1 MTEQLAREFKEVDER
16 AVSGLDQRRKV
27 ALGTI
32 ALSFCAWLRSRQ
44 GTSIYLQHDAETRN
58 NADRWQNPHTLI
70 TSETAMLRLFEE
82 RLDPFPPDE
91 APPPPVGLM
100 RFLWACTRGARGY
113 ILAFALLSASV
124 SIYEAWLFSF
134 LGQVVDLL
142 STWQSGG
149 AAGDEESRVLWG
161 IGIVLVVSIGLVA
174 LRTMVQHQILAI
186 NLPLRLRWDFHRL
199 MLRQS
204 LSFFSDEFSG
214 RVTTKVMQTA
224 LSVREV
230 LFTLI
235 EILPGIGV
243 YFIAIIALAGGFA
256 LKLMLPF
263 LAWIVL
269 FGLAMVYFVPRLG
282 KVGQEQADARSSM
295 TGRIADAYTN
305 ITTVKL
311 FSHSKR
317 EAHFARA
324 AMEDFKLTGFRQMRL
339 VSQFEIVNQALV
351 VALILGAGGYALW
364 LWHQG
369 EVGTGAVA
377 AITAMALRINGMSHW
392 IMWQMTSLFENI
404 GTVQD
409 GMATLTSGPKVQDVP
424 DAKVLEPAGGEVVFD
439 NVSFNYNGERQVLDG
454 LTLHIRPGEKIGLV
468 GRSGA
473 GKSTLINL
481 LLRFY
486 DVDRGEIRIDGQNIA
501 EVTQDSLRSVIG
513 MVTQDTSLLHRSI
526 RDNIAYGRPDA
537 TDEDIHRA
545 AVNAQADGF
554 ISQLSDKQGHS
565 GYDTLVGE
573 RGIKLSGGQR
583 QRIAIARVMLKNAPI
598 LLLDEATSALDSEVE
613 VAIQESLDEMMQG
626 KTVIAIAHRLSTI
639 AAMDRLIVMDE
650 GRIVEQGTHAQLLE
664 KNGTYA
670 RLWQH
675 QSGGFLG
682 EDRGLVEVMEE

>member
-1 MTEQLAREFKEVDER
+1 MLGAFER
-16 AVSGLDQRRKV
+16 
-27 ALGTI
+27 
-32 ALSFCAWLRSRQ
+32 
-44 GTSIYLQHDAETRN
+44 
-58 NADRWQNPHTLI
+58 
-70 TSETAMLRLFEE
+70 

-91 APPPPVGLM
+91 APPPPMGLM
-100 RFLWACTRGARGY
+100 RFMWACTRGARRY

-124 SIYEAWLFSF
+124 SIYEAWLFAF

-142 STWQSGG
+142 ATWQAGG
-149 AAGDEESRVLWG
+149 EAAAQEQRALWG
-161 IGIVLVVSIGLVA
+161 IGSVLVASVGLVA
-174 LRTMVQHQILAI
+174 LRTMVQHQVLAI

-224 LSVREV
+224 LAVREV

-235 EILPGIGV
+235 EIIPGIGV

-263 LAWIVL
+263 VAWIVL
-269 FGLAMVYFVPRLG
+269 FGLAMLYFVPRLG
-282 KVGQEQADARSSM
+282 KVGQEQAHARSSM
-295 TGRIADAYTN
+295 TGRVSDAYTN

-311 FSHSKR
+311 FSHAKR

-351 VALILGAGGYALW
+351 VGLILSAGGYALW

-369 EVGTGAVA
+369 EIGTGAVA

-392 IMWQMTSLFENI
+392 IMWQMTSLFESI

-409 GMATLTSGPKVQDVP
+409 GMDTLTRGPKVQDAP
-424 DAKVLEPAGGEVVFD
+424 NAGQLQTHGGA
-439 NVSFNYNGERQVLDG
+439 VSFEQVQFNYNGERQVLDG
-454 LTLHIRPGEKIGLV
+454 LTLHIKAGEKVGLV

-486 DVDRGEIRIDGQNIA
+486 DVNSGVIRIDGQDIA
-501 EVTQDSLRSVIG
+501 QVTQDSLRSAIG

-526 RDNIAYGRPDA
+526 RDNIAYGRPEA
-537 TDEDIHRA
+537 TDAQIRQA
-545 AVNAQADGF
+545 AANAQADGF

-650 GRIVEQGTHAQLLE
+650 GRIIEQGTHAELLAR
-664 KNGTYA
+664 NGTYA

-682 EDRGLVEVMEE
+682 EDQGVVEALE

>member
-1 MTEQLAREFKEVDER
+1 
-16 AVSGLDQRRKV
+16 
-27 ALGTI
+27 
-32 ALSFCAWLRSRQ
+32 
-44 GTSIYLQHDAETRN
+44 
-58 NADRWQNPHTLI
+58 
-70 TSETAMLRLFEE
+70 MLRAFE
-82 RLDPFPPDE
+82 RWLDPFPPDE
-91 APPPPVGLM
+91 VPPPPDGLV

-113 ILAFALLSASV
+113 VLALALLSAGV

-142 STWQSGG
+142 SSWKNGG
-149 AAGDEESRVLWG
+149 DAAVAQETRVLWG
-161 IGIVLVVSIGLVA
+161 IGIVLVTSVGLVA
-174 LRTMVQHQILAI
+174 LRTMVQHQVLAI

-224 LSVREV
+224 LAVREV

-235 EILPGIGV
+235 EIAPGIGV

-263 LAWIVL
+263 IAWIVL
-269 FGLAMVYFVPRLG
+269 FGLAMWYFVPRLG
-282 KVGQEQADARSSM
+282 KVGQEQAHARSSM
-295 TGRIADAYTN
+295 TGRISDAYTN

-324 AMEDFKLTGFRQMRL
+324 AMEDFKHTGFRQMRL

-351 VALILGAGGYALW
+351 VGLIFGAGGYALW

-369 EVGTGAVA
+369 DVGAGAVA

-392 IMWQMTSLFENI
+392 IMWQMTSLFESI

-409 GMATLTSGPKVQDVP
+409 GMTTFTRGPKVQDAP
-424 DAKVLEPAGGEVVFD
+424 DAGVLTTSGGAVTFD

-454 LTLHIRPGEKIGLV
+454 LSLSIRAGEKIGLV

-486 DVDRGEIRIDGQNIA
+486 DVDKGQIHIDGQDIA
-501 EVTQDSLRSVIG
+501 HVTQDSLRSAIG

-537 TDEDIHRA
+537 TDEHVYEA
-545 AVNAQADGF
+545 ARMAQADGF
-554 ISQLSDKQGHS
+554 IRQLSDKQGHS

-583 QRIAIARVMLKNAPI
+583 QRVAIARVMLKNAPI

-650 GRIVEQGTHAQLLE
+650 GRIIEQGTHAELLE

-682 EDRGLVEVMEE
+682 EDQGVAEAME

>member
-1 MTEQLAREFKEVDER
+1 
-16 AVSGLDQRRKV
+16 
-27 ALGTI
+27 
-32 ALSFCAWLRSRQ
+32 
-44 GTSIYLQHDAETRN
+44 
-58 NADRWQNPHTLI
+58 
-70 TSETAMLRLFEE
+70 MLRAFEKW
-82 RLDPFPPDE
+82 LDPFPPDE
-91 APPPPVGLM
+91 VPPPPDGLA

-113 ILAFALLSASV
+113 ILAFALLCAGV

-142 STWQSGG
+142 STWKAGG
-149 AAGDEESRVLWG
+149 DTAAQESNVLWG
-161 IGIVLVVSIGLVA
+161 IGLVLLSSIVLVA
-174 LRTMVQHQILAI
+174 LRTMVQHQVLAI

-230 LFTLI
+230 LFTI
-235 EILPGIGV
+235 VEIVLGIGV
-243 YFIAIIALAGGFA
+243 YFIAIIALAGGFD

-263 LAWIVL
+263 LGWLML
-269 FGLAMVYFVPRLG
+269 FGLAMLYFVPRLG
-282 KVGQEQADARSSM
+282 KVGQEQANARSSM
-295 TGRIADAYTN
+295 TGRVSDAYTN

-324 AMEDFKLTGFRQMRL
+324 AMEDFKLTGLAQMRL

-351 VALILGAGGYALW
+351 VALIMGAGGYALW

-369 EVGTGAVA
+369 QVGTGAVA

-409 GMATLTSGPKVQDVP
+409 GMQTLTRGPKVQDAP
-424 DAKVLEPAGGEVVFD
+424 DAKALVTRGGAVTFD
-439 NVSFNYNGERQVLDG
+439 NVSFNYNGERQVLDA
-454 LTLHIRPGEKIGLV
+454 LSLSIRPGEKIGLV

-486 DVDRGEIRIDGQNIA
+486 DVDKGSISIDGQDIA
-501 EVTQDSLRSVIG
+501 HVTQDSLRSAIG

-537 TDEDIHRA
+537 TDEQIRSA
-545 AVNAQADGF
+545 AASAQADGF

-583 QRIAIARVMLKNAPI
+583 QRVAIARVMLKNAPI

-639 AAMDRLIVMDE
+639 AAMDRLIVMDD
-650 GRIVEQGTHAQLLE
+650 GRIIEQGTHAELLG

-682 EDRGLVEVMEE
+682 EDQGVAEDMG

>member
-1 MTEQLAREFKEVDER
+1 
-16 AVSGLDQRRKV
+16 
-27 ALGTI
+27 
-32 ALSFCAWLRSRQ
+32 
-44 GTSIYLQHDAETRN
+44 
-58 NADRWQNPHTLI
+58 
-70 TSETAMLRLFEE
+70 MLRIFE
-82 RLDPFPPDE
+82 RWLDPFPPDE
-91 APPPPVGLM
+91 APPPPMGLA
-100 RFLWACTRGARGY
+100 RFMWACTRGARGY
-113 ILAFALLSASV
+113 IVALALLSAAV
-124 SIYEAWLFSF
+124 SIYEAWLFAF

-142 STWQSGG
+142 STWKV
-149 AAGDEESRVLWG
+149 GDAVTAEETRVLWG
-161 IGIVLVVSIGLVA
+161 AGAVLLVSIGLVA
-174 LRTMVQHQILAI
+174 GRTLVQHQVLAI

-224 LSVREV
+224 LAVREV

-243 YFIAIIALAGGFA
+243 YFVAIIALAGGFA

-263 LAWIVL
+263 IAWVVL
-269 FGLAMVYFVPRLG
+269 FGLTMVYFVPRLG
-282 KVGQEQADARSSM
+282 KVGQEQAHARSSM
-295 TGRIADAYTN
+295 TGRVSDAYTN

-311 FSHSKR
+311 FSHSRR

-324 AMEDFKLTGFRQMRL
+324 AMEDFKQTGFRQMRL
-339 VSQFEIVNQALV
+339 VSLFEIANQALV
-351 VALILGAGGYALW
+351 VGLIMGAGGYALW

-369 EVGTGAVA
+369 EVGAGAVA
-377 AITAMALRINGMSHW
+377 AITAMALRVNGMSHW

-409 GMATLTSGPKVQDVP
+409 GMVTLTTGPKVQDAP
-424 DAKVLEPAGGEVVFD
+424 NAGELVTHGGAVSFD
-439 NVSFNYNGERQVLDG
+439 NVRFNYNGERQVLDG
-454 LTLHIRPGEKIGLV
+454 LSLEIRPGEKIGLV

-486 DVDRGEIRIDGQNIA
+486 DVDSGEIRIDGQNIA
-501 EVTQDSLRSVIG
+501 QVTQDSLRSAIG

-526 RDNIAYGRPDA
+526 RDNIAYGRPEA
-537 TDEDIHRA
+537 SEAQIRRA
-545 AVNAQADGF
+545 ADSAQADGF
-554 ISQLSDKQGHS
+554 ISQLSDRQGHT

-613 VAIQESLDEMMQG
+613 VAIQESLDNMMQG

-650 GRIVEQGTHAQLLE
+650 GRIIEQGTHAELLAR
-664 KNGTYA
+664 NGTYA

-682 EDRGLVEVMEE
+682 EDQGVVESIE

>member
-1 MTEQLAREFKEVDER
+1 
-16 AVSGLDQRRKV
+16 
-27 ALGTI
+27 
-32 ALSFCAWLRSRQ
+32 
-44 GTSIYLQHDAETRN
+44 
-58 NADRWQNPHTLI
+58 
-70 TSETAMLRLFEE
+70 MLRLFEQ

-149 AAGDEESRVLWG
+149 AAGAKESRVLWG

-409 GMATLTSGPKVQDVP
+409 GMATLTSGPKVQDAP

-501 EVTQDSLRSVIG
+501 KVTQDSLRSVIG

-537 TDEDIHRA
+537 TDADIHRA

-650 GRIVEQGTHAQLLE
+650 GRIIEQGTHAQLLE

>member
-1 MTEQLAREFKEVDER
+1 MVLLDC
-16 AVSGLDQRRKV
+16 VSDPKTCGSGPRLRKTLKAIV
-27 ALGTI
+27 R
-32 ALSFCAWLRSRQ
+32 CQNLRN
-44 GTSIYLQHDAETRN
+44 LNDLEN
-58 NADRWQNPHTLI
+58 M
-70 TSETAMLRLFEE
+70 MLRVFER

-91 APPPPVGLM
+91 VPPPPDGLA

-113 ILAFALLSASV
+113 VLALALLSAGV

-142 STWQSGG
+142 STWQAG
-149 AAGDEESRVLWG
+149 AEAAAQERRVLWG
-161 IGIVLVVSIGLVA
+161 MGIVMVASVGLVA

-224 LSVREV
+224 LAVRDV

-235 EILPGIGV
+235 EIAPGIGV

-263 LAWIVL
+263 VAWVVL
-269 FGLAMVYFVPRLG
+269 FALAMWYFVPRLG
-282 KVGQEQADARSSM
+282 KVGQEQANARSMM
-295 TGRIADAYTN
+295 TGRISDAYTN

-311 FSHSKR
+311 FSHSNR

-324 AMEDFKLTGFRQMRL
+324 AMEDFKQTGFRQMRL

-351 VALILGAGGYALW
+351 VALIMAAGGYALW

-369 EVGTGAVA
+369 EIGAGAVA
-377 AITAMALRINGMSHW
+377 AITAMALRINGMSNW
-392 IMWQMTSLFENI
+392 IMWQMTSLFESI

-409 GMATLTSGPKVQDVP
+409 GMATLTRGPKVQDAP
-424 DAKVLEPAGGEVVFD
+424 DASVLVTSGGAVTFD
-439 NVSFNYNGERQVLDG
+439 KVSFNYNGERQVLDG
-454 LTLHIRPGEKIGLV
+454 LSLNIRPGEKIGLV

-486 DVDRGEIRIDGQNIA
+486 DVDSGEIRIDGQNIA
-501 EVTQDSLRSVIG
+501 TVTQDSLRGAIG

-537 TDEDIHRA
+537 TDAQIRRA
-545 AVNAQADGF
+545 AANAQADEF
-554 ISQLSDKQGHS
+554 ISQLSDRQGHT

-583 QRIAIARVMLKNAPI
+583 QRVAIARVMLKNAPI

-650 GRIVEQGTHAQLLE
+650 GRIIEQGTHTELLG
-664 KNGTYA
+664 KNGVYA

-682 EDRGLVEVMEE
+682 EDKGVVETMDQA

>member
-1 MTEQLAREFKEVDER
+1 
-16 AVSGLDQRRKV
+16 
-27 ALGTI
+27 
-32 ALSFCAWLRSRQ
+32 
-44 GTSIYLQHDAETRN
+44 
-58 NADRWQNPHTLI
+58 
-70 TSETAMLRLFEE
+70 MLRLFEQ

-369 EVGTGAVA
+369 EIGTGAVA

-409 GMATLTSGPKVQDVP
+409 GMATLTSGPKVQDAP

-439 NVSFNYNGERQVLDG
+439 DVSFNYNGERQVLDG

-650 GRIVEQGTHAQLLE
+650 GRIIEQGTHAQLLE

>member
-1 MTEQLAREFKEVDER
+1 
-16 AVSGLDQRRKV
+16 
-27 ALGTI
+27 
-32 ALSFCAWLRSRQ
+32 
-44 GTSIYLQHDAETRN
+44 
-58 NADRWQNPHTLI
+58 
-70 TSETAMLRLFEE
+70 MLRVFER

-91 APPPPVGLM
+91 LPPPPVGLA

-113 ILAFALLSASV
+113 ILALALLSASV
-124 SIYEAWLFSF
+124 SIYEAWLFAF

-142 STWQSGG
+142 STWQAGG
-149 AAGDEESRVLWG
+149 NTQGQESRVLWG
-161 IGIVLVVSIGLVA
+161 IAIVLLTSIGLVA
-174 LRTMVQHQILAI
+174 LRTMVQHQVLAI

-224 LSVREV
+224 LAVREV

-263 LAWIVL
+263 VIWVAL
-269 FGLAMVYFVPRLG
+269 FGLAMLYFVPRLG
-282 KVGQEQADARSSM
+282 QVGQEQAHARSSM
-295 TGRIADAYTN
+295 TGRISDAYTN

-324 AMEDFKLTGFRQMRL
+324 AMEDFKQTGFRQMRL

-409 GMATLTSGPKVQDVP
+409 GMQTLTRGPKVQDAPNASELV
-424 DAKVLEPAGGEVVFD
+424 PAGGAVTFD

-454 LTLHIRPGEKIGLV
+454 LSLKIRPGEKIGLV

-486 DVDRGEIRIDGQNIA
+486 DVDSGEIRIDRQNIA
-501 EVTQDSLRSVIG
+501 HVTQESLRSAIG

-537 TDEDIHRA
+537 TDAEIRRA
-545 AVNAQADGF
+545 AANAQADGF
-554 ISQLSDKQGHS
+554 INQLSDRQGHS

-650 GRIVEQGTHAQLLE
+650 GRIIEQGTHAELLA
-664 KNGTYA
+664 KNGTYT

-682 EDRGLVEVMEE
+682 EDQGLAEALE

>member
-1 MTEQLAREFKEVDER
+1 MLGAFER
-16 AVSGLDQRRKV
+16 
-27 ALGTI
+27 
-32 ALSFCAWLRSRQ
+32 
-44 GTSIYLQHDAETRN
+44 
-58 NADRWQNPHTLI
+58 
-70 TSETAMLRLFEE
+70 

-91 APPPPVGLM
+91 VPPPPAGLA

-113 ILAFALLSASV
+113 ILALALLSAGV
-124 SIYEAWLFSF
+124 SIYEAWLFYF

-142 STWQSGG
+142 STWQAGG
-149 AAGDEESRVLWG
+149 AAAAQESRVLWG
-161 IGIVLVVSIGLVA
+161 MGIVMVTSVVLVA

-224 LSVREV
+224 LAVRDV

-235 EILPGIGV
+235 EIAPGIGV
-243 YFIAIIALAGGFA
+243 YLIAIIALAGGFA

-263 LAWIVL
+263 VAWVVL
-269 FGLAMVYFVPRLG
+269 FSLAMLYFVPRLG
-282 KVGQEQADARSSM
+282 KVGQEQANARSMM
-295 TGRIADAYTN
+295 TGRISDAYTN

-311 FSHSKR
+311 FSHSNR

-324 AMEDFKLTGFRQMRL
+324 AMEDFKQTGFRQMRL
-339 VSQFEIVNQALV
+339 VSLFDIVNQALV
-351 VALILGAGGYALW
+351 VALIMAAGGYALW

-369 EVGTGAVA
+369 EIGAGAVA
-377 AITAMALRINGMSHW
+377 ASIAMALRINGMSNW
-392 IMWQMTSLFENI
+392 VMWQMTSLFESI

-409 GMATLTSGPKVQDVP
+409 GMATLTQGAKVQDAP
-424 DAKVLEPAGGEVVFD
+424 DAGVLVTSGGAVTFD
-439 NVSFNYNGERQVLDG
+439 KVSFNYSGERQVLDG
-454 LTLHIRPGEKIGLV
+454 LSLNIRPGEKIGLV

-501 EVTQDSLRSVIG
+501 KVTQDSLRASIG

-537 TDEDIHRA
+537 TDAQVRSA
-545 AVNAQADGF
+545 AANAQADGF
-554 ISQLSDKQGHS
+554 INQLSDRQGHT

-583 QRIAIARVMLKNAPI
+583 QRVAIARVMLKNAPI

-639 AAMDRLIVMDE
+639 AAMDRLIVMDD
-650 GRIVEQGTHAQLLE
+650 GRIIEEGTHTELLG
-664 KNGTYA
+664 KNGVYA

-682 EDRGLVEVMEE
+682 EDSGVVEAMDQV

>member
-1 MTEQLAREFKEVDER
+1 M
-16 AVSGLDQRRKV
+16 
-27 ALGTI
+27 
-32 ALSFCAWLRSRQ
+32 
-44 GTSIYLQHDAETRN
+44 LQA
-58 NADRWQNPHTLI
+58 
-70 TSETAMLRLFEE
+70 FEK

-91 APPPPVGLM
+91 TPPPPEGLVK
-100 RFLWACTRGARGY
+100 FLWACTRGARGY
-113 ILAFALLSASV
+113 ILALALLGASV

-142 STWQSGG
+142 STWKAGGEVSGQ
-149 AAGDEESRVLWG
+149 ESQVLWG
-161 IGIVLVVSIGLVA
+161 IGIILVVSIGLVA
-174 LRTMVQHQILAI
+174 LRTMVQHQVLAI

-235 EILPGIGV
+235 EIAPGIGV
-243 YFIAIIALAGGFA
+243 YFIAIIALAGGFD

-263 LAWIVL
+263 LAWIAL
-269 FGLAMVYFVPRLG
+269 FGLAMMYFVPRLG
-282 KVGQEQADARSSM
+282 KVGQEQANARSSM
-295 TGRIADAYTN
+295 TGRVSDAYTN

-324 AMEDFKLTGFRQMRL
+324 AMEDFKQTGFRQMRL

-351 VALILGAGGYALW
+351 VALIMAAGGYALY

-377 AITAMALRINGMSHW
+377 AITAMALRVNGMSHW
-392 IMWQMTSLFENI
+392 IMWQMTSLFEHI

-409 GMATLTSGPKVQDVP
+409 GREALTRGPKVQDAP
-424 DAKVLEPAGGEVVFD
+424 DAGVLVTSGGAVKFD

-454 LTLHIRPGEKIGLV
+454 LNLSIRPGEKIGLV

-486 DVDRGEIRIDGQNIA
+486 DVDSGEISIDGQNIA
-501 EVTQDSLRSVIG
+501 HVTQDSLRSAIG

-545 AVNAQADGF
+545 AINAQADGF
-554 ISQLSDKQGHS
+554 INQLTDKQGHS

-598 LLLDEATSALDSEVE
+598 LLLDEATSALESEVE

-639 AAMDRLIVMDE
+639 AAMDRLIVMDN
-650 GRIVEQGTHAQLLE
+650 GRIIEQGTHSELLE
-664 KNGTYA
+664 RNGTYA

-682 EDRGLVEVMEE
+682 EDQGVAEVMD

>member
-1 MTEQLAREFKEVDER
+1 
-16 AVSGLDQRRKV
+16 
-27 ALGTI
+27 
-32 ALSFCAWLRSRQ
+32 
-44 GTSIYLQHDAETRN
+44 
-58 NADRWQNPHTLI
+58 
-70 TSETAMLRLFEE
+70 MLRILE
-82 RLDPFPPDE
+82 RWLDPFPPDE
-91 APPPPVGLM
+91 APPPPMGLA
-100 RFLWACTRGARGY
+100 RFMWACTRGARGY
-113 ILAFALLSASV
+113 IVALALLSAAV
-124 SIYEAWLFSF
+124 SIYEAWLFAF

-142 STWQSGG
+142 ATWKV
-149 AAGDEESRVLWG
+149 GDAVTAEEARVLWG
-161 IGIVLVVSIGLVA
+161 AGALLLVSIGLVA
-174 LRTMVQHQILAI
+174 GRTLVQHQVLAI

-224 LSVREV
+224 LAVREV

-243 YFIAIIALAGGFA
+243 YFVAIIALAGGFA

-263 LAWIVL
+263 IAWVAL
-269 FGLAMVYFVPRLG
+269 FGLTMVYFVPRLG
-282 KVGQEQADARSSM
+282 QVGQEQAHARSSM
-295 TGRIADAYTN
+295 TGRVSDAYTN

-311 FSHSKR
+311 FSHSRR

-324 AMEDFKLTGFRQMRL
+324 AMEDFKQTGFRQMRL
-339 VSQFEIVNQALV
+339 VSQFEIANQALV
-351 VALILGAGGYALW
+351 VGLIMGAGGYALW

-369 EVGTGAVA
+369 EVGAGAVA
-377 AITAMALRINGMSHW
+377 AITAMALRVNGMSHW

-409 GMATLTSGPKVQDVP
+409 GMVTLTTGPKVQDVP
-424 DAKVLEPAGGEVVFD
+424 NAGELVTHGGAVSFE
-439 NVSFNYNGERQVLDG
+439 NVRFNYNGERQVLDG
-454 LTLHIRPGEKIGLV
+454 LSLEIRPGEKIGLV

-486 DVDRGEIRIDGQNIA
+486 DVDSGEIRIDGQNIA
-501 EVTQDSLRSVIG
+501 QVTQDSLRSAIG

-526 RDNIAYGRPDA
+526 RDNIAYGRPEA
-537 TDEDIHRA
+537 SEAQIRRA
-545 AVNAQADGF
+545 AASAQADGF
-554 ISQLSDKQGHS
+554 ISQLSDRQGNT

-613 VAIQESLDEMMQG
+613 VAIQESLDDMMQG

-650 GRIVEQGTHAQLLE
+650 GRIIEQGTHAELLAR
-664 KNGTYA
+664 NGTYA

-682 EDRGLVEVMEE
+682 EDQGVVESTE

>member
-1 MTEQLAREFKEVDER
+1 
-16 AVSGLDQRRKV
+16 
-27 ALGTI
+27 
-32 ALSFCAWLRSRQ
+32 
-44 GTSIYLQHDAETRN
+44 
-58 NADRWQNPHTLI
+58 
-70 TSETAMLRLFEE
+70 MLRVFE
-82 RLDPFPPDE
+82 RWLDPFPPDE
-91 APPPPVGLM
+91 VPPPPMGLL

-113 ILAFALLSASV
+113 ILALALFSAGV

-142 STWQSGG
+142 PAWQAGTAASG
-149 AAGDEESRVLWG
+149 EESRVLWG
-161 IGIVLVVSIGLVA
+161 IGLVLLASIGLVA
-174 LRTMVQHQILAI
+174 LRTLMQHQVLAI

-224 LSVREV
+224 LAVREV
-230 LFTLI
+230 LFTFI
-235 EILPGIGV
+235 EIIPGIGV

-256 LKLMLPF
+256 LQLMLPF
-263 LAWIVL
+263 MAWLVL
-269 FGLAMVYFVPRLG
+269 FGLAMLYFVPRLG
-282 KVGQEQADARSSM
+282 KVGQEQAHARSSM
-295 TGRIADAYTN
+295 TGRVSDAYTN
-305 ITTVKL
+305 LTTVKL

-324 AMEDFKLTGFRQMRL
+324 AMEDFKLTGLRQMRL

-351 VALILGAGGYALW
+351 VGLILGAGGYALW
-364 LWHQG
+364 LWHQSQ
-369 EVGTGAVA
+369 VGAGAVA

-409 GMATLTSGPKVQDVP
+409 GMATLTRGPKVQDAP
-424 DAKVLEPAGGEVVFD
+424 NAGVLETHGGAVTFD
-439 NVSFNYNGERQVLDG
+439 RVSFNYGGERQVLDD
-454 LTLHIRPGEKIGLV
+454 LTLHIRPGEKVGLV

-486 DVDRGEIRIDGQNIA
+486 DVNSGTIRIDGQDIA
-501 EVTQDSLRSVIG
+501 EVTQDSLRSAIG

-526 RDNIAYGRPDA
+526 RDNIAYGRPEA
-537 TDEDIHRA
+537 TDAQIRSA
-545 AVNAQADGF
+545 AANAQADAF
-554 ISQLSDKQGHS
+554 ISQLSDKQGNS

-583 QRIAIARVMLKNAPI
+583 QRVAIARVMLKNAPI

-650 GRIVEQGTHAQLLE
+650 GRIVEQGTHAELLGR
-664 KNGTYA
+664 NGTYA

-682 EDRGLVEVMEE
+682 EDQGVVESVE